1 MLGNSKAK
9 SVIYVMSTESTP
21 PQDAEFKG
29 DLSVTALYTAGV
41 WSWAKFDGSELIVNN
56 DCNRVFKITNLALGV
71 MRLFRW
77 KLPKLAESLAQRHAL
92 IDQLVKEY
100 SPDSVIEL
108 ASGLSARSYRIC
120 SPTGVPSLKRYIEID
135 LPHVIQYKTMRLTMN
150 QAAPHQLVLRG
161 QDLKTL
167 NTQDLKQ
174 DLVDL
179 HRPVITAEG
188 LMMYLSAEE
197 VIKLLEV
204 ITSQLQQSGGRLVFD
219 WVPTIEQ
226 LRPGIF
232 GRCLSA
238 IMRLF
243 TGGDGFERDE
253 RTRHE
258 MSAQLYN
265 LGAQTVTLFDT
276 MNVAEQRDLPFPSA
290 HTQQLIFCADFISMT
305 ELKLTD

>member
-1 MLGNSKAK
+1 
-9 SVIYVMSTESTP
+9 MSTDSTP
-21 PQDAEFKG
+21 PQDSDFKG

-41 WSWAKFDGSELIVNN
+41 WSWAKFDGSELIVNE
-56 DCNRVFKITNLALGV
+56 DCKRVFKMTNFALGL

-120 SPTGVPSLKRYIEID
+120 NPSGVPSLKRYVEID

-150 QAAPHQLVLRG
+150 QATPHQLVLRG

-167 NTQDLKQ
+167 TTQDLKQ

-179 HRPVITAEG
+179 NRPVITAEG

-197 VIKLLEV
+197 VVKLLEV
-204 ITSQLQQSGGRLVFD
+204 ITSQLKQSGGRLVFD
-219 WVPTIEQ
+219 WVPTVEQ
-226 LRPGIF
+226 LPPRLF

-238 IMRLF
+238 IMRFF
-243 TGGDGFERDE
+243 TGGSSFERDE

-258 MSAQLYN
+258 MSAQLYT
-265 LGAQTVTLFDT
+265 LGAQTITLFDT
-276 MNVAEQRDLPFPSA
+276 MNIAEQRNLPFPFA
-290 HTQQLIFCADFISMT
+290 HTQQLIFCADFTSMN
-305 ELKLTD
+305 E